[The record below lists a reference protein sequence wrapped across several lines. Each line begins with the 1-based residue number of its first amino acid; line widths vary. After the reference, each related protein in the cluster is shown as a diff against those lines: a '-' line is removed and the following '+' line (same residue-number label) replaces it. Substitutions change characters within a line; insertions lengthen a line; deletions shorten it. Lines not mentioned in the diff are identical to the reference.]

1 MPSNSPKQ
9 YGRAKP
15 GPAKD
20 DALSPEWEEKLPES
34 ARNTEEA
41 APLDQGRVPPAPSR
55 DEANIETD
63 EALPSDEEEEAIAG
77 NPERE
82 EVRFGDV
89 KTPRGE

>member
-1 MPSNSPKQ
+1 MPRHSPKQ
-9 YGRAKP
+9 YERAKA

-20 DALSPEWEEKLPES
+20 DAPEWEEKLPES

-41 APLDQGRVPPAPSR
+41 EPLDQGRVPPVRSR
-55 DEANIETD
+55 DEANIDTD
-63 EALPSDEEEEAIAG
+63 EALPGDEEEEAIAD

-89 KTPRGE
+89 KTPRSE